1 MSNSKFKNKYRISSA
16 RAEWHDYSGGNYFVT
31 ICTAE
36 QKRYFGEIVDG
47 EMRLSEIGKYADE
60 CVRKIEELHPD
71 VSVPLYV
78 VMPNHIHLIVCVGVV
93 ETSYYG
99 VSAEMPAE
107 ETPRC
112 DVSTET
118 FIDET
123 PRCDVSTNE
132 KMQSIARKCGRLSH
146 VISRYKS
153 VVTRYANENDISFKW
168 QTRFYDRI
176 IRNQK
181 EINETVEYIVN
192 NPRKWEVDEYY

>member
-1 MSNSKFKNKYRISSA
+1 MSNLQFKNKYRISSA

-36 QKRYFGEIVDG
+36 HKRYFGEIVDG

-60 CVRKIEELHPD
+60 CVRKIEELHSD
-71 VSVPLYV
+71 ISVPLYV

-99 VSAEMPAE
+99 VSVDVSENVE
-107 ETPRC
+107 ETLRC
-112 DVSTET
+112 DVSTIEK
-118 FIDET
+118 
-123 PRCDVSTNE
+123 NE
-132 KMQSIARKCGRLSH
+132 KMKSIAGKCGRLSH

-153 VVTRYANENDISFKW
+153 AVSRYANENDISFKW

-181 EINETVEYIVN
+181 EVNDVVEYIVN
-192 NPRKWEVDEYY
+192 NPSKWATDEYY